1 MPPDGQSGMSTLA
14 ARNRRTALGLAG
26 VALAVFLLTLAGYM
40 A

>member
-1 MPPDGQSGMSTLA
+1 MNALDV
-14 ARNRRTALGLAG
+14 RNRRTALTLAG